1 MKLELPYFPP
11 YPDYTIKCYFNTDE
25 MLYQH
30 FSYEENKIP
39 FIAKNLD
46 FIFQE
51 DIEVDHDKFMDD
63 FTNKFIERLNWPEWV
78 GPIEKVNW
86 GTGDFKLS
94 ENWRELLIEFIEKN
108 YSYCNERIKEF
119 YRYEDLW
126 HEHSIDEF
134 LNELKAT
141 PEVVTEKHREIIKN
155 GIRDCNKIWRELDL
169 RLKDEEKLIGECYR
183 IASEDMYFNNY
194 LTYKKGKASE
204 EDRLNAIKENVKI
217 IQEDLDY
224 FARLVYRKD

>member
-30 FSYEENKIP
+30 FSYEGNKIP
-39 FIAKNLD
+39 FIAKSFD

-63 FTNKFIERLNWPEWV
+63 FTKNFIERLNWPDWIDS
-78 GPIEKVNW
+78 IEKVNW
-86 GTGDFKLS
+86 GTGDFRLN

-134 LNELKAT
+134 LNALKT
-141 PEVVTEKHREIIKN
+141 RPEIVTENYREIIKK

-169 RLKDEEKLIGECYR
+169 HLKGEECLIDECYI
-183 IASEDMYFNNY
+183 IAREDMYFDNY
-194 LTYKKGKASE
+194 LTYKRGKASKE
-204 EDRLNAIKENVKI
+204 KRIKAIQENMKA

-224 FARLVYRKD
+224 FERLINNE